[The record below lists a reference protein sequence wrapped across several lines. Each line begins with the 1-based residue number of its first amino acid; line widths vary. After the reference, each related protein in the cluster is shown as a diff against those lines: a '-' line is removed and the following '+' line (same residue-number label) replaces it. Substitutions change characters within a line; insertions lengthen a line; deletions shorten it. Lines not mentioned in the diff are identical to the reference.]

1 MVFLIGLIIV
11 LVLILIILIL
21 GYVLFYKVKKFLGVS
36 SFSNLVEQ
44 AKREDESIPKSL
56 SSMDSLYLTRIK
68 EDFPDLNINE
78 LKREC
83 EKNILNYFHAIEN
96 KNSSDIDSDKI
107 KSSVDK
113 KIQELKDK
121 KISFKKIKFHK
132 TVVSKY
138 ESDGSVS
145 TITFGS
151 SLEYYLYE
159 NGKFMRKVQD
169 RFRIQYIYILDSSN
183 LDKYSKVLGIQC
195 PNCGSPHI
203 DFAALKK
210 DHPDIY
216 DKYII
221 PGKPHG
227 MLIVSPK
234 LTIGYDVKMALRK
247 SEKAHGNPVADLA
260 KPSAAV
266 SESSGS
272 VLPAQSAKSKAD
284 TANTPEEKS
293 SKKDKKSIW
302 EVFGIR
308 EASTT
313 R

>member
-11 LVLILIILIL
+11 LVLILIILIV

-183 LDKYSKVLGIQC
+183 IDKYSKVLGIQC
-195 PNCGSPHI
+195 PNCGSPRI
-203 DFAALKK
+203 DFKTHQCSYCGSYVK
-210 DHPDIY
+210 D
-216 DKYII
+216 
-221 PGKPHG
+221 
-227 MLIVSPK
+227 IVK
-234 LTIGYDVKMALRK
+234 RVWVC
-247 SEKAHGNPVADLA
+247 NDL
-260 KPSAAV
+260 V
-266 SESSGS
+266 SY
-272 VLPAQSAKSKAD
+272 
-284 TANTPEEKS
+284 
-293 SKKDKKSIW
+293 
-302 EVFGIR
+302 
-308 EASTT
+308 
-313 R
+313 

>member
-11 LVLILIILIL
+11 LVLILIILIV

-121 KISFKKIKFHK
+121 KISFKKR
-132 TVVSKY
+132 S
-138 ESDGSVS
+138 
-145 TITFGS
+145 
-151 SLEYYLYE
+151 
-159 NGKFMRKVQD
+159 
-169 RFRIQYIYILDSSN
+169 
-183 LDKYSKVLGIQC
+183 
-195 PNCGSPHI
+195 
-203 DFAALKK
+203 
-210 DHPDIY
+210 
-216 DKYII
+216 
-221 PGKPHG
+221 
-227 MLIVSPK
+227 
-234 LTIGYDVKMALRK
+234 
-247 SEKAHGNPVADLA
+247 
-260 KPSAAV
+260 
-266 SESSGS
+266 
-272 VLPAQSAKSKAD
+272 
-284 TANTPEEKS
+284 
-293 SKKDKKSIW
+293 
-302 EVFGIR
+302 
-308 EASTT
+308 
-313 R
+313 